1 MIAFARAVAEEGR
14 PDGVRCNAIV
24 PTQIDTPANRAAMP
38 ESEHHKL
45 VPPERIAN
53 VIAFL
58 CSDDIGGRQRRR
70 PAASNPRRT

>member
-1 MIAFARAVAEEGR
+1 MIAFARAVAQEGK

-38 ESEHHKL
+38 ESEWHKL
-45 VPPERIAN
+45 VPPAHIAS

-58 CSDDIGGRQRRR
+58 CGDASAALNGGVV
-70 PAASNPRRT
+70 PV